1 MIYDDFFLINIFL
14 NFISILFLF
23 FFQFY
28 FYLNIYLIF
37 ILFKPIINSL
47 EWRKKLK
54 ETVEGHNCSSLN
66 RLSGIFISNLK
77 WMVKM

>member
-1 MIYDDFFLINIFL
+1 MIDFFFVNKYVCKFYI
-14 NFISILFLF
+14 NFIFI

-54 ETVEGHNCSSLN
+54 ETVEGHNYSSLN

-77 WMVKM
+77 WMAKM